1 MNSTNDR
8 GLVRTDAQEAAHQR
22 RLKARRLRRK
32 FPPSRYRSQRS
43 YHGAGQHSLLFVDR
57 ITGEVVA
64 DYNL

>member
-8 GLVRTDAQEAAHQR
+8 GLIRTAAQEAAHQR

-32 FPPSRYRSQRS
+32 FPTARYRSQRS
-43 YHGAGQHSLLFVDR
+43 YHGAGQHSIQFFDVVTGDR
-57 ITGEVVA
+57 VG

>member
-1 MNSTNDR
+1 MNGTNDR

-32 FPPSRYRSQRS
+32 FPSSRYQSQRS
-43 YHGAGQHSLLFVDR
+43 YHGAGQHSILFVDR
-57 ITGEVVA
+57 VTGDVVA

>member
-8 GLVRTDAQEAAHQR
+8 GLVRTDVQEAAHQR

-32 FPPSRYRSQRS
+32 HRGARSQRS
-43 YHGAGQHSLLFVDR
+43 YHGAGRHSILFFDEK
-57 ITGEVVA
+57 TGKVIA